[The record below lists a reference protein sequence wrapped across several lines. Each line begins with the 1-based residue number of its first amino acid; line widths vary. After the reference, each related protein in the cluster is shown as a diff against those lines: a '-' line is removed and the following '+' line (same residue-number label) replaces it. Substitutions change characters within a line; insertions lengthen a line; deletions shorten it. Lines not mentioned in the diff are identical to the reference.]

1 MIRPRPLSLLTIGIG
16 GASASIRNRML
27 WRMGK
32 NGSRLS
38 RRMERRDE
46 ERPGKGRGKKRGN
59 ISFVILACLTL
70 STLQRDDGHH
80 TDADSMDGK
89 E

>member
-1 MIRPRPLSLLTIGIG
+1 
-16 GASASIRNRML
+16 ML

-38 RRMERRDE
+38 RRMERR
-46 ERPGKGRGKKRGN
+46 RGRRKAGKGKQKKRGN
-59 ISFVILACLTL
+59 ISFVIMASLTL
-70 STLQRDDGHH
+70 STLQKDDGHW
-80 TDADSMDGK
+80 TDADSMDAR